1 MSEMLSDSTVTENNM
16 MQFLGVI
23 EQRTNEIIQSLA
35 TLTQSTA
42 PAIVPPTAARVFASK
57 RGISPVPSD
66 SLSNGA
72 ALVSLLGHGPATQ
85 HGSDVMAAVDPPKV
99 DDASSVCSDCFGH
112 RGWRRLSHSLCV
124 GFVPQDDNDSDD
136 GITRPLTVDEL
147 KARTIRTAGHK
158 HPKRR

>member
-35 TLTQSTA
+35 ALAQSTA
-42 PAIVPPTAARVFASK
+42 PAAVPPTASRVFVSK

-99 DDASSVCSDCFGH
+99 DDASSV
-112 RGWRRLSHSLCV
+112 RLAGAYQNLFACLCCAMSLVWVCGGV
-124 GFVPQDDNDSDD
+124 SGRQ
-136 GITRPLTVDEL
+136 
-147 KARTIRTAGHK
+147 
-158 HPKRR
+158 